1 MIDEGYTVKLDVLRG
16 VRDHFYI
23 AQSNG
28 KATQLLLVKF
38 DLNLKETKKQIY
50 ESEEILA
57 VEIDSSLTID
67 VEHPSHEDS
76 NPEEWEGK
84 LDQLFLLDG
93 EANLLKL

>member
-38 DLNLKETKKQIY
+38 DLNLKETKETIY